1 MIDMKSF
8 ELHAGVKQYVPVVD
22 VNRISVPLPQVFPP
36 SRDQEK
42 NMSAVLLLVERRKSR
57 HSTSKRPVEDML
69 IEGISCSTLSF
80 CRMLSTRLGTLQDAP
95 HVGRRHDIDMIGRL
109 AYRYRLKGY
118 PHSRRVCRRHHN
130 GCMISRIKNT
140 GAVVHAEIRECLTP
154 VYRLLK
160 S

>member
-1 MIDMKSF
+1 MFPWLMSTEPRSHYPKCF
-8 ELHAGVKQYVPVVD
+8 HHQETKNKYVGSTTIGGKTEIPPLDVQTPRRRYAHRRHFMLDIVILQNVVD
-22 VNRISVPLPQVFPP
+22 AAGNTP
-36 SRDQEK
+36 
-42 NMSAVLLLVERRKSR
+42 RR
-57 HSTSKRPVEDML
+57 
-69 IEGISCSTLSF
+69 
-80 CRMLSTRLGTLQDAP
+80 A

-118 PHSRRVCRRHHN
+118 PHSRRVCRRHNN

-154 VYRLLK
+154 VYRFLK